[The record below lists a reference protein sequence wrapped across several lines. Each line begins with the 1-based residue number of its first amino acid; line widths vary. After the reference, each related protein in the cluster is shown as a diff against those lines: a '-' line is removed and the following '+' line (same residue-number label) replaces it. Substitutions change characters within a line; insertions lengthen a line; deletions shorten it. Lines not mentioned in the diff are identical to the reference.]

1 MASRDASKPGDSD
14 VISSYPANERAQRT
28 AQSTIF
34 NQDHFD
40 PDTADQGKHRF
51 VRLKDLGGNAA
62 GGADQGTVF
71 ANAINGVVELFF
83 IDDQATVTQLTRD
96 GVISNEVV
104 NLPEQAGDPSTP
116 TDSGNLYTKVFNG
129 NAELFWQDEQGN
141 TVRLTFNGELAID
154 LSATDLTVGSLRTN
168 NFFRGRRRSV
178 ASVGGALELDFETA
192 TVFEFTIT
200 ENTTVT
206 FTNMPDTADGE
217 EQTIYLDISDG
228 GAFTTGLASA
238 FNLIYPGG
246 VVIPL
251 TVAGRDLVI
260 LSTNDGVNIFVG
272 INLDF
277 K

>member
-14 VISSYPANERAQRT
+14 VISSYPANERAQRA

-71 ANAINGVVELFF
+71 TKAINGVVELFF

-178 ASVGGALELDFETA
+178 VSVGGALELDFETA
-192 TVFEFTIT
+192 TVFEFTVW

-217 EQTIYLDISDG
+217 EQTIYLDISNG

-238 FNLIYPGG
+238 FNLTYPSG